1 MFVAVNDT
9 ANNFVSCVPSG
20 APEGEYEV
28 TCADETKANAYYDES
43 GLICIEGLSVG
54 KTTVTVTET
63 NSGVSTEF
71 TVIVIPAVVQS
82 IFSVVR
88 NIFWI
93 VVRVISNI
101 IDFITSRIF

>member
-1 MFVAVNDT
+1 M
-9 ANNFVSCVPSG
+9 
-20 APEGEYEV
+20 
-28 TCADETKANAYYDES
+28 
-43 GLICIEGLSVG
+43 ICIEGLSVG

-82 IFSVVR
+82 IFSVVQ

-93 VVRVISNI
+93 VVRAISNI

>member
-1 MFVAVNDT
+1 M
-9 ANNFVSCVPSG
+9 
-20 APEGEYEV
+20 
-28 TCADETKANAYYDES
+28 
-43 GLICIEGLSVG
+43 ICIEGLFVG

-82 IFSVVR
+82 IFSVVQ

-93 VVRVISNI
+93 VVRAISNI